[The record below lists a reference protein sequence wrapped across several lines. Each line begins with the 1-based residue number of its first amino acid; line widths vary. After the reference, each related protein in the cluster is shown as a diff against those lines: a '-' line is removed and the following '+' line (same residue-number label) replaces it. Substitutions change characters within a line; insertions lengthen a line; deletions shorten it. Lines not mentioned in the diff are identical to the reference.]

1 MNLIN
6 EYIDNYHIFLREK
19 TVLREDFQSG
29 WVGISTPF
37 LGAFNDAIELYAKK
51 ENGHV
56 LLSRC
61 V

>member
-1 MNLIN
+1 MNWIN

-37 LGAFNDAIELYAKK
+37 LGAFNDAIEL
-51 ENGHV
+51 
-56 LLSRC
+56 LSLIHISRGNSN
-61 V
+61 